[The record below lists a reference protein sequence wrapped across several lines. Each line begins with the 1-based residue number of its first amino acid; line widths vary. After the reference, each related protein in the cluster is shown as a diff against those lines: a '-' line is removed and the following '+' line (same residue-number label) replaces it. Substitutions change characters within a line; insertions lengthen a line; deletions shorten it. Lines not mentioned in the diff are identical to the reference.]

1 MFFTL
6 SKLLWVVFH
15 PGNLLLLSLCIGVV
29 LLWTRWR
36 RAGRYLL
43 SLTAAAAFLLATI
56 PIGTALSM
64 ALEDRFPIPRHLPPK
79 VDGIISLG
87 GVVDQFITE
96 ARNQIAVGGGV
107 ERLTELAALA
117 RRYPGARL
125 VYSSGSG
132 SLLRQ
137 DIKEA
142 DVIDPFL
149 RFLGLDPARVIREN
163 RSRNTYENAV
173 MARDLVRPGT
183 GETWILITSAFHMP
197 RAVGCFR
204 RAGWRVIP
212 YPVDFA
218 YRGDE
223 TLTIEFSLTGGIG
236 GLAGALHEWIGLIA
250 YRLSDRTNAF
260 FPAPDG

>member
-1 MFFTL
+1 MFFFL
-6 SKLLWVVFH
+6 SKIFWAVFH
-15 PGNLLLLSLCIGVV
+15 PGNLLLLALCVGVV

-36 RAGRYLL
+36 RGARYLL
-43 SLTAAAAFLLATI
+43 SLTAVAAFLLATI
-56 PIGTALSM
+56 PIGTVLSL
-64 ALEDRFPIPRHLPPK
+64 ALEERFPIPRDLPAK

-96 ARNQIAVGGGV
+96 ARGQVAVGGGV

-117 RRYPGARL
+117 RRYPSARL
-125 VYSSGSG
+125 VYASGSG

-149 RFLGLDPARVIREN
+149 RSLGLDPERVMREN
-163 RSRNTYENAV
+163 QSRNTYENAV
-173 MARDLVRPGT
+173 MARDLARPGT
-183 GETWILITSAFHMP
+183 DETWILITSAFHMP

-223 TLTIEFSLTGGIG
+223 RLGVTFSLTGGIG
-236 GLAGALHEWIGLIA
+236 GLAGALHEWIGLAA
-250 YRLSDRTNAF
+250 YRLSDRTSAF

>member
-1 MFFTL
+1 MFFSL
-6 SKLLWVVFH
+6 SKILWAVFH
-15 PGNLLLLSLCIGVV
+15 PGNLLLLSLCVGVV

-36 RAGRYLL
+36 RAARYVL

-56 PIGTALSM
+56 PVGTALSL
-64 ALEDRFPIPRHLPPK
+64 ALEERFPIPRNLPAK

-96 ARNQIAVGGGV
+96 ARGQIAVGGGV

-117 RRYPGARL
+117 QRYPSARL

-149 RFLGLDPARVIREN
+149 RSLGLDPGRVIREN
-163 RSRNTYENAV
+163 QSRNTYENAV
-173 MARDLVRPGT
+173 MTRELVRPGT
-183 GETWILITSAFHMP
+183 DETWILITSAFHMP

-204 RAGWRVIP
+204 RAGWRVVP

-223 TLTIEFSLTGGIG
+223 SVSITFSLTGGIG
-236 GLAGALHEWIGLIA
+236 GLAGALHEWIGLAA
-250 YRLSDRTNAF
+250 YWLSDRTSAF